1 MKIQI
6 IQNKRDHERNHK
18 RNQKRLGFTLV
29 ETAIAMGMVAVM
41 ISSFLVVFGPAIK
54 GIEKSLGAKEAD
66 RLSSAL
72 ELELSMVKP
81 GESYSSALVK
91 TYWWIRMCHGDN
103 AVLVYQYR
111 GDPANVRA
119 DGSLEPYY
127 NAGNQYDADNPDT
140 PGQDYVIQTSV
151 RRRKDAYH
159 NAKIE
164 AELYPGNL
172 VGKVYYVKLLQLR
185 PDTDGKMVT
194 PWNPWHVYTMQ
205 NPQTMTGWDGDY
217 NEPVLAVQARF
228 YEVKPALWSYVNN
241 TFDPWVYHTSTV
253 AFGKPVVTKN
263 MAIMR

>member
-1 MKIQI
+1 MNTQTTPTKAAK
-6 IQNKRDHERNHK
+6 KRS
-18 RNQKRLGFTLV
+18 GFTLV

-72 ELELSMVKP
+72 ELELSMVRP
-81 GESYSSALVK
+81 GEGFSSALVK
-91 TYWWIRMCHGDN
+91 TYWWIRMCHIDN

-164 AELYPGNL
+164 AELYAGNL

-185 PDTDGKMVT
+185 PDADGKMVT

-217 NEPVLAVQARF
+217 NEPLLALQARF
-228 YEVKPALWSYVNN
+228 YEVKPVLWSYVNN
-241 TFDPWVYHTSTV
+241 TFDPWVYHTDTA
-253 AFGKPVVTKN
+253 AFDKPVVTKN